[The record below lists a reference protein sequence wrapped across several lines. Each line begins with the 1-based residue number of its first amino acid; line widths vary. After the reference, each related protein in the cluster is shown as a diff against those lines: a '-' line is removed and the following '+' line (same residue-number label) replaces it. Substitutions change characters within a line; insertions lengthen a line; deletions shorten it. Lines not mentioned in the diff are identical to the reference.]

1 MVLDLYLLSFEQSFF
16 GISTNQT
23 THWGFFLTNQG
34 TFGTQ
39 GVLHHASKDSY
50 TSGQTEYEFR
60 VYTPTRSHGLI
71 KAAKVATMPTNF
83 TDTDMQ
89 TICKIVSTQR
99 SFNLATNN
107 CQKWCTEILEKM
119 IAQSL
124 ITVTPADLQ
133 AQGFVPLWSAR

>member
-34 TFGTQ
+34 SFTQ
-39 GVLHHASKDSY
+39 GILHHASKESY
-50 TSGQTEYEFR
+50 TSGQTAYEFKP
-60 VYTPTRSHGLI
+60 YTPTRSHGLI
-71 KAAKVATMPTNF
+71 KAVKVATMPSNF

-89 TICKIVSTQR
+89 TICNIISAQR

-119 IAQSL
+119 VAQGL
-124 ITVTPADLQ
+124 ITVTTADLQ
-133 AQGFVPLWSAR
+133 NQGFVPLWTTR